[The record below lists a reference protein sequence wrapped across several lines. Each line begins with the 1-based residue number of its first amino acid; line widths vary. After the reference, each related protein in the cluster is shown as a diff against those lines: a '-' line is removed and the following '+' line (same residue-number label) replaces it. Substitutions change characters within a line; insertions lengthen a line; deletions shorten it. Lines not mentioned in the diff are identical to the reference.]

1 VRCHNGVV
9 TTVNQSLRTWIVL
22 AAIVVLGFLLRLY
35 RLDYQSVW
43 FDEAFSITASAKPL
57 APLTEFLIQRD
68 RHPPLH
74 YYLLHFV
81 FALFGYGAL
90 QARVVS
96 LIFGSL
102 SIFVLYLLAKYL
114 FDASTGLLSALL
126 LALSQLGVAYSQEA
140 RNYSQLLFLSII
152 STYFF
157 MVALRER
164 RRLWWWASV
173 VSCILLIYTH
183 YYGVFIL
190 LGLFLFAIFY
200 RRRYPIPR
208 FWWAGGI
215 ALVALCY
222 GPWLLSGVVQHNL
235 ARGRGS
241 IPSGQVSSLSVHW
254 FTLLTTVNWFNNGK
268 LFGLNATFPWWT
280 FLVGG
285 FLFLAPVLLALKPL
299 FKDATPP
306 AAQWQKEALFL
317 LNLLWILPLLLVC
330 AVGLA
335 TTAFN
340 IRFAV
345 YLIGFYYILV
355 ARGIITLRHG
365 ILRSGFILLL
375 SVYSL
380 YSLRA
385 VYFMPYKENNRDA
398 VAYVASEYLAS
409 DCCVFWPG
417 LRSGAPSAY
426 WLVYQ
431 RDGPGIRV
439 VDTKTVEARRADCKR
454 IWLVM
459 DQTWW
464 RNLDTK
470 RLDLARQTLEQQY
483 SQAARR
489 AYFGSEVVLYGP
501 KHE

>member
-1 VRCHNGVV
+1 V
-9 TTVNQSLRTWIVL
+9 TTGDHSLRTWIAL

-35 RLDYQSVW
+35 HLDYQSVW
-43 FDEAFSITASAKPL
+43 ADEAFSITASAKPL
-57 APLTEFLIQRD
+57 ASLTEFLVQRD

-81 FALFGYGAL
+81 FALFGYGVV

-96 LIFGSL
+96 LIFGTL

-114 FDASTGLLSALL
+114 FNAGTGLLSALL
-126 LALSQLGVAYSQEA
+126 LAVSQLGVAYSQEA
-140 RNYSQLLFLSII
+140 RNYSQLLFLSITA
-152 STYFF
+152 TYLFI
-157 MVALRER
+157 VALRER
-164 RRLWWWASV
+164 RRLWWWAAV

-190 LGLFLFAIFY
+190 LGLLLFATVC
-200 RRRYPIPR
+200 RGRYPIPR
-208 FWWAGGI
+208 FWRVGGI

-222 GPWLLSGVVQHNL
+222 TPWLLSGVVQQGL
-235 ARGRGS
+235 ARGRGF
-241 IPSGQVSSLSVHW
+241 IPSAQISSLSVHW
-254 FTLLTTVNWFNNGK
+254 YTLFTTVNWFNNGK
-268 LFGLNATFPWWT
+268 LVGFYASSPWWAYL
-280 FLVGG
+280 FGG
-285 FLFLAPVLLALKPL
+285 LLFCLPVLQAAKLL
-299 FKDATPP
+299 FRETTKS

-330 AVGLA
+330 AMGLA
-335 TTAFN
+335 TRTFN

-345 YLIGFYYILV
+345 YLIGFYYVLV
-355 ARGIITLRHG
+355 ARGIVTARHG
-365 ILRSGFILLL
+365 ILRSGCIVLL

-385 VYFMPYKENNRDA
+385 IYCVPYKENNRDA
-398 VAYVASEYLAS
+398 VGYVASEYLAS

-417 LRSGAPSAY
+417 LRGGEPSAY
-426 WLVYQ
+426 WLVYH

-439 VDTKTVEARRADCKR
+439 VDINTVEAGRADCKR

-459 DQTWW
+459 DKTWW
-464 RNLDTK
+464 RNLDTE
-470 RLDLARQTLEQQY
+470 RLDLVRQTVERQY

-489 AYFGSEVVLYGP
+489 EYFGSEVVLYGP
-501 KHE
+501 KRE